1 MKAQTE
7 TMQTE
12 TLHNSPAALGKAVAG
27 AAIGAAVILALFVLP
42 AETGYDPTGVG
53 AALGLTSMVPANNEA
68 PALASVARVAV
79 PTASKAA
86 VIRKTPYRTDE
97 KTLTLPPHSGV
108 ELKAHMVTGDNLVFR
123 WEAQGGPVKMDMH
136 GEPPKGVTGE
146 ATTYW
151 KELGLK
157 EAQGALTA
165 AFDGQHGWY
174 WRNKG
179 DVPVKITLRTAGFYK
194 DIFQPEG

>member
-1 MKAQTE
+1 MT
-7 TMQTE
+7 TQTE
-12 TLHNSPAALGKAVAG
+12 TLNTSSAALGKAVIG
-27 AAIGAAVILALFVLP
+27 AAIAASVVLALFVLP

-53 AALGLTSMVPANNEA
+53 TALGLTSMAPVKSAAVAEA
-68 PALASVARVAV
+68 AAPLD
-79 PTASKAA
+79 SKAA
-86 VIRKTPYRTDE
+86 VIRTTPFRTDE
-97 KTLTLPPHSGV
+97 KTLTLAPHSGV
-108 ELKAHMVTGDNLVFR
+108 ELKAHMTTGDSLVFR

-136 GEPPKGVTGE
+136 GEPPKDVMGE

-151 KELGLK
+151 KELDLT

-179 DVPVKITLRTAGFYK
+179 DAPVNITLRTAGFYK